1 MITKKDIS
9 KGAIGNA
16 HISRSAEIDP
26 SKLKGDKV
34 GSILIA
40 DRDGKYVARKI
51 RGDASLLPNGE
62 FRVASTAPAGQVT
75 EEEVRGAGGLIGKDI
90 KHGSTLVGERDGTP
104 KEVNVGT
111 GSNAIPQRDSS
122 GNLKAETADQAT
134 NATTATNADDAT
146 LLNGNNMDYY
156 RSVANHVA
164 ETETTSTDSN
174 SNETT
179 HKKTPHKVFEFDV
192 PSDSGSYSAAGT
204 SNSNYPIEFT
214 HNCGYIPDVS
224 VYYKSNNAQASD
236 PWEEVDAEVQ
246 NTTTITKVQI
256 SAQNAQLKIVAK

>member
-9 KGAIGNA
+9 KGAISNT
-16 HISRSAEIDP
+16 HISKSAEIDP

-40 DRDGKYVARKI
+40 DRDGKYVPRKI
-51 RGDASLLPNGE
+51 RGDATLLPNGE
-62 FRVASTAPAGQVT
+62 FKVASTADAGEVT
-75 EEEVRGAGGLIGKDI
+75 EQEVRNAGGIIGKDI
-90 KHGSTLVGERDGTP
+90 TTGSTLVGESDGTP
-104 KEVNVGT
+104 KSVHVGT

-134 NATTATNADDAT
+134 TASNADNAT
-146 LLNGNNMDYY
+146 LLNGNNMEYY
-156 RSVANHVA
+156 RNVANHVA
-164 ETETTSTDSN
+164 ETATTSTDSN
-174 SNETT
+174 NNDTSQQR
-179 HKKTPHKVFEFDV
+179 TPHKVFEFDV

-204 SNSNYPIEFT
+204 GPSNYPIEFT

-224 VYYKSNNAQASD
+224 VYYKSNSAGASD

-246 NTTTITKVQI
+246 NTTTTTKVQLSI
-256 SAQNAQLKIVAK
+256 QGANLKIVAK